1 MFVIVLEIG
10 LVLYQSVGV
19 RSVGVRSVGVRS
31 VGVRTVNG
39 STHFT
44 HFSAGRH
51 TTLFRK
57 FSRFLRTDL
66 LPRK

>member
-19 RSVGVRSVGVRS
+19 SS
-31 VGVRTVNG
+31 VGVRTVNS

-44 HFSAGRH
+44 NFSAGRH

>member
-19 RSVGVRSVGVRS
+19 RSVGVR
-31 VGVRTVNG
+31 TVNG

-44 HFSAGRH
+44 NFSAGRH